1 MIIILKTAVR
11 IGDNMLSAPESNR
24 LPINDIL
31 VYNNSSQHLVNI
43 YYVPDILLKAF
54 LSISHLIF
62 LRIL

>member
-1 MIIILKTAVR
+1 
-11 IGDNMLSAPESNR
+11 MLSAPESNR

-54 LSISHLIF
+54 LSISHLIDEATKAQTG
-62 LRIL
+62 